1 MDIFDMVYDEDI
13 PIRLLGITLQDVKN
27 IDSLNKQISL
37 FEQNN
42 YLDDINDVIDEINA
56 KLEHGGKIGL
66 AGKMLNK

>member
-1 MDIFDMVYDEDI
+1 MVYDEDI

-42 YLDDINDVIDEINA
+42 YLDDINDVID
-56 KLEHGGKIGL
+56 
-66 AGKMLNK
+66 